1 MQRGDVTTGGATMAI
16 KFVDKDPG
24 DHAKPKRAP
33 SVRAEPDADALKQ
46 SVESELSHPKPEP
59 KKRGRK

>member
-1 MQRGDVTTGGATMAI
+1 MAI

-24 DHAKPKRAP
+24 HDAKPKKAP